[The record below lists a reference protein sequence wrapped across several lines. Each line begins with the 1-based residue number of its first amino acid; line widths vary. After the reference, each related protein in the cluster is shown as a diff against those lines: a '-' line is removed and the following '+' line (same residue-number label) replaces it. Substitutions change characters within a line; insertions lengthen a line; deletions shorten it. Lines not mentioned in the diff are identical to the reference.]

1 MAVKLT
7 KWDVGDYLKT
17 DEDRAYFIEASV
29 AEAVQEHDPAFLV
42 TALSEVAKSMG
53 GKDVAVV
60 MTAAAAGITASQ
72 TLLGASAK
80 RQSVRRVSST
90 SPLRRRVRVA
100 V

>member
-1 MAVKLT
+1 MAIKLT

-29 AEAVQEHDPAFLV
+29 AESVRENDPAFLV

-53 GKDVAVV
+53 GGDAAVV

-72 TLLGASAK
+72 SLLGTRAK
-80 RQSVRRVSST
+80 RQVARRVLTPSA
-90 SPLRRRVRVA
+90 RRRTRV
-100 V
+100 VV

>member
-29 AEAVQEHDPAFLV
+29 AEAIQEHDPAFLV

-53 GKDVAVV
+53 GGR
-60 MTAAAAGITASQ
+60 M
-72 TLLGASAK
+72 
-80 RQSVRRVSST
+80 
-90 SPLRRRVRVA
+90 LRLS
-100 V
+100 

>member
-1 MAVKLT
+1 MAIKLT

-29 AEAVQEHDPAFLV
+29 AEAVRENDPAFLV

-53 GKDVAVV
+53 GSDAAVV

-72 TLLGASAK
+72 SLLGTREK
-80 RQSVRRVSST
+80 RQVARRVLTPSVRRRT
-90 SPLRRRVRVA
+90 RVA

>member
-1 MAVKLT
+1 MAIKLT

-17 DEDRAYFIEASV
+17 AEDRAYFIEASV
-29 AEAVQEHDPAFLV
+29 AEAVRENDPAFLV

-53 GKDVAVV
+53 GSDAAVV

-72 TLLGASAK
+72 SLLGTRAK
-80 RQSVRRVSST
+80 RSVARRST
-90 SPLRRRVRVA
+90 VPSARRRTRVA